1 MKKNPELAAYM
12 NCHRE
17 EGMDLDR
24 YVEHGSRLLSPAEA
38 ASLTEG
44 LDELHRKIAM
54 LKLDKSR
61 LADQLELL
69 ADFHLENPP
78 GLPPQ
83 VRTET
88 IFALLYVI
96 REVDLVPDDEPGVGY
111 LDDAAVVESVLARH
125 AGVFENH
132 CDFRQLDW
140 MALAPAYH
148 VSSPEPG
155 V

>member
-1 MKKNPELAAYM
+1 
-12 NCHRE
+12 
-17 EGMDLDR
+17 MDLDR

-125 AGVFENH
+125 AVVFENH
-132 CDFRQLDW
+132 CHFRQLDW

>member
-1 MKKNPELAAYM
+1 MSSMAA
-12 NCHRE
+12 
-17 EGMDLDR
+17 GF
-24 YVEHGSRLLSPAEA
+24 S

-44 LDELHRKIAM
+44 LHELHRKIAD
-54 LKLDKSR
+54 LKLTKSK

-125 AGVFENH
+125 AGIFENH
-132 CDFRQLDW
+132 CHF
-140 MALAPAYH
+140 
-148 VSSPEPG
+148 
-155 V
+155 